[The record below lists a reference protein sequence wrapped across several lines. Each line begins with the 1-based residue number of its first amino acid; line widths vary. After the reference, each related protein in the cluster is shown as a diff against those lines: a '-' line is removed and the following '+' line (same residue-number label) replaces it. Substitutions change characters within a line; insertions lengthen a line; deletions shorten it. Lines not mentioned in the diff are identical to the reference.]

1 MKGSDTMADSADY
14 KNKWQVENCE
24 WINMVVL
31 KGYKEKI
38 KTVAPKTGESINS
51 FRASLPLANLPAVCV
66 LLSGFCS

>member
-1 MKGSDTMADSADY
+1 
-14 KNKWQVENCE
+14 
-24 WINMVVL
+24 MVVL

-38 KTVAPKTGESINS
+38 KTVAPKTDKSINS